1 MVFKLSEVLSRL
13 SKREGNTVNLFF
25 FFFAK
30 SVTFS
35 LWRLNAT

>member
-1 MVFKLSEVLSRL
+1 MVFKLSEVLTSL
-13 SKREGNTVNLFF
+13 SKREGNTVNLF